1 MGNLRLARDPT
12 TKTGMLIRKPVAEV
26 FEAFIDPDVTTQFW
40 FTKSSGRL
48 EAGKQVHWEWE
59 MYGISI
65 AVTAKAIEPNRR
77 IAIDWPGY
85 QGLTTV
91 EWTFAPQDDGTTF
104 VRITEAGFTGDGDE
118 LVKQVT
124 DSTQGFSL
132 VLAGLKALLE
142 HGVRLNL
149 VADRYPKGIEEH

>member
-1 MGNLRLARDPT
+1 MDNLQLKQVPI
-12 TKTGMLIRKPVAEV
+12 TKTGMLIRKPVVDV
-26 FEAFIDPDVTTQFW
+26 FEAFVNPDITTKFW

-48 EAGKQVHWEWE
+48 EAGKQVQWDWE

-65 AVTAKAIEPNRR
+65 PVTAKAIEPNKR
-77 IAIDWPGY
+77 IVIEWPGHNSP
-85 QGLTTV
+85 TTV
-91 EWTFAPQDDGTTF
+91 EWVFSPQKDGTTF
-104 VRITEAGFTGDGDE
+104 VGITEAGFTGAGDE

-142 HGVRLNL
+142 HNVRLNL
-149 VADRYPKGIEEH
+149 VADRFPKGLTER